1 MKAVGPRELAVL
13 VRAGVLG
20 PGRPDRVARRLYRLA
35 KFGPSL
41 AGAYA
46 TAAARCPGRQA
57 VVDERESRTFAEL
70 DLRVRGIAR
79 GLLAEGAREGDGI
92 ALLGRNSVRFV
103 EALAGISRIG
113 ADALLLST
121 FLAPTQV
128 AEVLRRERPR
138 LVIADPALLPLLV
151 DVLDEI
157 TLVTTRPAPDRP
169 GLSVEGLGVEGL
181 GVDDRSLDDLAA
193 TPGTDPAP
201 PQQNGRMVVLTSG
214 TTGTPKGARR
224 PPPDGLGPAASILSR
239 LRLGWRERIL
249 LASPLFHTWALAML
263 QLAPALAATVVLRD
277 RPDPDTLLEA
287 VESERCTALIGVPV
301 ILQRLVELPP
311 DEAGRYRTSTLR
323 VVASSGSALPPDLCT
338 TFMDRFGD
346 VLYNVYGSTEISWAT
361 IATPQ
366 DLRAVPGT
374 AGRPPLS
381 TTLVLLDEDDR
392 PVPPGRVGRVFVGND
407 LLFEGYT
414 NGSSRPVWEGLM
426 ATGDHG
432 VLGPDGRLTVVGRE
446 DDLVITGGEKVY
458 PLEVEQVIAGMPQ
471 VREATVV
478 GRPDEQMGQRLVAF
492 VVAEPGSG
500 LTGEQ
505 VQDQVRAR
513 LARFAVPREVHFL
526 DLLPR
531 NATGKVVPRLLPA

>member
-20 PGRPDRVARRLYRLA
+20 PGRPDRTARRLYRLA

-46 TAAARCPGRQA
+46 TAAARCPNRQA
-57 VVDERESRTFAEL
+57 VVDEREQRTFAEL
-70 DLRVRGIAR
+70 DTRVRGIAR
-79 GLLAEGAREGDGI
+79 GLQAAGVQEGDQV

-128 AEVLRRERPR
+128 AEVVRREQPR
-138 LVIADPALLPLLV
+138 LVIADPALLHLLV
-151 DVLDEI
+151 DVQAEV
-157 TLVTTRPAPDRP
+157 TVVTTRPDQDWTGRT
-169 GLSVEGLGVEGL
+169 
-181 GVDDRSLDDLAA
+181 LDQLAA
-193 TPGTDPAP
+193 VPGKDPRP
-201 PQQNGRMVVLTSG
+201 PQQNGRLVVLTSG

-239 LRLGWRERIL
+239 LRLGWRERVL
-249 LASPLFHTWALAML
+249 VASPLFHTWALAML
-263 QLAPALAATVVLRD
+263 QLAPALGATVVLRE
-277 RPDPDTLLEA
+277 RPDPVPLLEA
-287 VESERCTALIGVPV
+287 VDRERCTALIGVPV
-301 ILQRLVELPP
+301 ILQRLVDLP
-311 DEAGRYRTSTLR
+311 EHTRRRYRTSTLR

-338 TFMDRFGD
+338 SFMDRFGD

-361 IATPQ
+361 IATPE

-374 AGRPPLS
+374 AGKPPLS
-381 TTLVLLDEDDR
+381 TRLVLLDDEDR
-392 PVPPGRVGRVFVGND
+392 PVGVGEVGRVFVGND

-414 NGSSRPVWEGLM
+414 NGSSRPVWQGLM

-432 VLGPDGRLTVVGRE
+432 ILGPDGRLSVVGRE

-458 PLEVEQVIAGMPQ
+458 PLEVEQVIGAMPQ
-471 VREATVV
+471 VREAAVV
-478 GRPDEQMGQRLVAF
+478 GRPDERMGQRLVAF
-492 VVAEPGSG
+492 VVADPESG
-500 LTGEQ
+500 LTVEQ
-505 VQDQVRAR
+505 VQEEVRSR

-526 DLLPR
+526 EMLPR

>member
-1 MKAVGPRELAVL
+1 MKAVGARELAVL

-57 VVDERESRTFAEL
+57 LVDERESRTFAEL
-70 DLRVRGIAR
+70 DDRVRGVAR
-79 GLLAEGAREGDGI
+79 GLLAAGVREGDPV

-103 EALAGISRIG
+103 EALAGISRVG

-128 AEVLRRERPR
+128 AEVLRREQPR

-151 DVLDEI
+151 DAPAGTTV
-157 TLVTTRPAPDRP
+157 VTTRPDPDRT
-169 GLSVEGLGVEGL
+169 G
-181 GVDDRSLDDLAA
+181 RTLDDLAA
-193 TPGTDPAP
+193 VPGADPAP
-201 PQQNGRMVVLTSG
+201 PERNGRLVVLTSG

-277 RPDPDTLLEA
+277 RPDPDVLLEA

-301 ILQRLVELPP
+301 ILQRLVDLPA
-311 DEAGRYRTSTLR
+311 DQAGRHRTSTLR

-338 TFMDRFGD
+338 AFMDRFGD

-361 IATPQ
+361 IATPE

-374 AGRPPLS
+374 AGKPPLS

-392 PVPPGRVGRVFVGND
+392 PVPPGRVGRVFVGNE

-414 NGSSRPVWEGLM
+414 NGSSRPVWQGLM

-471 VREATVV
+471 VREVAVV

-492 VVAEPGSG
+492 VVAAPGSG
-500 LTGEQ
+500 LTAEL
-505 VQDQVRAR
+505 VQEQVRAR
-513 LARFAVPREVHFL
+513 LARFAVPRDVHFL
-526 DLLPR
+526 ELLPR